1 LKIVIAAAIDL
12 LASGAAFAQGVPMPS
27 PGPMLPPVPV
37 AGAAAAK
44 PAVEIPPEK
53 TISFAQALAA
63 VEAAQAA
70 CKGKNAVVEVVDL
83 NGNIKVLYGADG
95 TPNSSYGFLPRKA
108 TTALQTGKPSGAN
121 GRGMGGLPIF
131 KNGEVIGALAV
142 SGSTGPED
150 DEACAR
156 AGIATFHF

>member
-1 LKIVIAAAIDL
+1 MRIVLGL
-12 LASGAAFAQGVPMPS
+12 LLVTTTAGTAFAQSPAPGSTPMAS
-27 PGPMLPPVPV
+27 I
-37 AGAAAAK
+37 AGTTTAPK

-150 DEACAR
+150 DEACAK

>member
-1 LKIVIAAAIDL
+1 MRAFAGLLLAAFTIGSAFAQAPPTSSAPSPLPGRGPAIAAAID
-12 LASGAAFAQGVPMPS
+12 
-27 PGPMLPPVPV
+27 
-37 AGAAAAK
+37 
-44 PAVEIPPEK
+44 IPPEK
-53 TISFAQALAA
+53 TITLVQALAA

-83 NGNIKVLYGADG
+83 NGNIKVLHGADG

-150 DEACAR
+150 DEACAK